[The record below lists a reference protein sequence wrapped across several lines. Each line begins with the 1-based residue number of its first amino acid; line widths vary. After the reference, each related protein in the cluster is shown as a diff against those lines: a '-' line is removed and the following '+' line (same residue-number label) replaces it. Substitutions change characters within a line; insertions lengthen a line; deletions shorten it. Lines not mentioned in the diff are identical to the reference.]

1 MEGTVSSDFIAQ
13 RPQIQGSN
21 PNIPNRKQR
30 SMVAAQLVDRPP
42 LQSDI
47 YGSNPVIRTFFKEQK
62 KMPYKE
68 KMGHKEAPF
77 SVKY

>member
-1 MEGTVSSDFIAQ
+1 
-13 RPQIQGSN
+13 
-21 PNIPNRKQR
+21 
-30 SMVAAQLVDRPP
+30 MVAAQLVDRPP